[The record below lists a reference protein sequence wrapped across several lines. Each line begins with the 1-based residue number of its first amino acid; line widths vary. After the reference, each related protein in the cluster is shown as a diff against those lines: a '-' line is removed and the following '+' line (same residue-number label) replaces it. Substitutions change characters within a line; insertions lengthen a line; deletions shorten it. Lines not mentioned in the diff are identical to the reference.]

1 MAPRTTVPA
10 PTGPCAPA
18 RADVDVRCADA
29 ERLAAAASAAQQR
42 LREARREHAQ
52 ITRLRDADFRSRDRR
67 LLNDDKNAARNE
79 YRAAVKQAPNAG
91 TTETAAAT
99 WLRRLDQL
107 NRAARVADG
116 RADLIAQRVSELE
129 RSLPGMELAADAARI
144 AAEAAQVACLD
155 ARRTLGL
162 CEEDAQRGG
171 AGVPARVAGSGS
183 PAPWAGRPQP
193 GYAPARP
200 AAPAAAPPPP
210 PAFDRAGAAT
220 AAASLMRGNRE
231 TMVGLSQRLAEET
244 GVDAGRLQLLLLELR
259 EQIASRALEEG
270 MLGFPQGH
278 PFWSQFS
285 LDGARCVVTSLA
297 SLGFR
302 FDGRDAWLDG
312 HSPQTRDLA
321 LALSYCGFD
330 PRSLR
335 RPAGQ
340 AALDGLWQG
349 STLRAEEFLLSQAP
363 ELALPQL
370 QNLLG
375 PRAGRLSELWDI
387 WSRLRPLLARAVS

>member
-1 MAPRTTVPA
+1 MAVVRG
-10 PTGPCAPA
+10 GPCAPA

-29 ERLAAAASAAQQR
+29 ERLATAATAAQQR

-52 ITRLRDADFRSRDRR
+52 ITRLRDADSRSRDRR
-67 LLNDDKNAARNE
+67 VLNDEKNTARDE
-79 YRAAVKQAPNAG
+79 YRAAVKLA
-91 TTETAAAT
+91 TEPGAIEGAAAA
-99 WLRRLDQL
+99 WLRRLDEL

-116 RADLIAQRVSELE
+116 RADAVANRVSQLE

-144 AAEAAQVACLD
+144 AAEAANVACLD

-162 CEEDAQRGG
+162 CEEDAQRSGV
-171 AGVPARVAGSGS
+171 GVPARVAVSGAPTPWS
-183 PAPWAGRPQP
+183 TRAQTGYPPAH
-193 GYAPARP
+193 PAVP
-200 AAPAAAPPPP
+200 VAAAPPA
-210 PAFDRAGAAT
+210 PAFDRASAAS
-220 AAASLMRGNRE
+220 AAAALMRGNRE

-244 GVDAGRLQLLLLELR
+244 GVEAGRLQLLLLELR
-259 EQIASRALEEG
+259 EQIAARTLEEG
-270 MLGFPQGH
+270 MLGFHEGH
-278 PFWSQFS
+278 PFWSQFT
-285 LDGARCVVTSLA
+285 LDGARCVVTTLA

-302 FDGRDAWLDG
+302 FDGRDAWVDG
-312 HSPQTRDLA
+312 RSPQIRDLA
-321 LALSYCGFD
+321 LALSYCGLD

-349 STLRAEEFLLSQAP
+349 ATLRAEEFLLSQAP

-370 QNLLG
+370 TTLLG

-387 WSRLRPLLARAVS
+387 WSRLRPLLARATG